1 MITVNVSASGKYNVL
16 IGKGILKNIGEYSKE
31 ASLTGKALVI
41 TDDNVA
47 PLYLKEVKDSL
58 EKNGFEATEYII
70 KHGEKSKSAEN
81 YIKILNF
88 LAENHFTR
96 SDTVFALGGGV
107 VGDLAGFCAA
117 CYMRGT
123 NFVQIPTTLLSA
135 VDSSVGG
142 KTAINLDCGKNLAG
156 AFYQP
161 RLVLCDIT
169 TLSTLPEI
177 FMEDGMAE
185 VIKYAMI
192 KDKALLDLLSEGINK
207 QLEEV
212 IARCVEAKSV
222 IVNEDE
228 KEKGIR
234 RILNFGHTV
243 GHAIEKAS
251 NYTVTH
257 GHAVAAGMYII
268 TNAWEKRGL
277 CEKGTT
283 QKLKEL
289 LLKYNLMF
297 KYDFSP
303 DELFVAA
310 QNDKKVVHDGIYA
323 VVVSKIGECEV
334 VKMPLSELLKIIEEG
349 AD

>member
-16 IGKGILKNIGEYSKE
+16 IGEGILKNIGEYSKE
-31 ASLTGKALVI
+31 AGLTGKALVI

-47 PLYLKEVKDSL
+47 PLYLNEVKKSL
-58 EKNGFEATEYII
+58 AKNGFEAAEYII
-70 KHGEKSKSAEN
+70 THGEKSKNAEN

-88 LAENHFTR
+88 LAENHFSR
-96 SDTVFALGGGV
+96 SDAVFALGGGV

-117 CYMRGT
+117 CYMRGA
-123 NFVQIPTTLLSA
+123 NFVQIPTTLLAA

-142 KTAINLDCGKNLAG
+142 KTAINLDSGKNLAG

-169 TLSTLPEI
+169 TLSTLPKI
-177 FMEDGMAE
+177 FIEDGMAE

-192 KDKALLDLLSEGINK
+192 KDSDLIKLLSEGIN
-207 QLEEV
+207 ENIEAV
-212 IARCVEAKSV
+212 IERCVEAKSAV
-222 IVNEDE
+222 VNEDE
-228 KEKGIR
+228 KEKGLR
-234 RILNFGHTV
+234 RILNFGHTI

-251 NYTVTH
+251 DYSITH

-283 QKLKEL
+283 EKLKEL
-289 LLKYNLMF
+289 LLKYNLPF
-297 KYDFSP
+297 KCDFSP
-303 DELFVAA
+303 NELFLAA

-334 VKMPLSELLKIIEEG
+334 VKIPLSELEKIIEEG
-349 AD
+349 AN